1 MINRLMCPLPQ
12 VGLLKI
18 SLTMASTSK
27 ATFGASTNFFFPTWK
42 KKQTYKY
49 ASVKKKKSQFG
60 FNQLQG
66 RKIYFSFCHSIVVYT
81 AVFIARAIN

>member
-42 KKQTYKY
+42 KKQTYKTDQI
-49 ASVKKKKSQFG
+49 K
-60 FNQLQG
+60 
-66 RKIYFSFCHSIVVYT
+66 RK
-81 AVFIARAIN
+81 

>member
-49 ASVKKKKSQFG
+49 ASVKKKNHSLGLTSCKVGKYIFLFVILLWYIQQF
-60 FNQLQG
+60 
-66 RKIYFSFCHSIVVYT
+66 S
-81 AVFIARAIN
+81 